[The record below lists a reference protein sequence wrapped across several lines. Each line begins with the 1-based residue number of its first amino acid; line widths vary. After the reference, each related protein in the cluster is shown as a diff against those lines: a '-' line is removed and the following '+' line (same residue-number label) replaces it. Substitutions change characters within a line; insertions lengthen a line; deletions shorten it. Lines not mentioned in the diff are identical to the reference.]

1 MNTPLKD
8 YESINATIPP
18 ELNKRLTALAK
29 DTARP
34 KSFYIRQAIER
45 YLDDLENQYKPHT
58 VENKS

>member
-1 MNTPLKD
+1 MKD

-18 ELNKRLTALAK
+18 ELNARLTALAK

-45 YLDDLENQYKPHT
+45 CLEDLENEYRNHT
-58 VENKS
+58 IENKS